1 MAQLPDSSP
10 LAGWLRQLVEGS
22 RVGELSDSDRVDA
35 IRALE
40 DLKAQACAAQAR
52 LSVDLDASVRAQ
64 HAELGLPAAEQGRGV
79 SAQVAAARRESPVRG
94 SRFLG
99 LAKALTGELPHTL
112 AAMEA
117 GALSEWRATLIA
129 RETACLNAEDRA
141 LVDRDLCATDEQRGY
156 AFEGWGDR
164 RLAAQAQ
171 KLVYARDPHAVVNRR
186 ARAETD
192 RHVSLR
198 PAPDTMTR
206 LSALI
211 PAAQG
216 VAAWAV
222 LSRAADA
229 ARAAGDPRTRAR

>member
-1 MAQLPDSSP
+1 LLFVYVFDKMRAMAHLPDSSP

-117 GALSEWRATLIA
+117 GALSEWQATLIA

-156 AFEGWGDR
+156 AFEGWGTGGWPR
-164 RLAAQAQ
+164 R
-171 KLVYARDPHAVVNRR
+171 RR
-186 ARAETD
+186 SWST
-192 RHVSLR
+192 
-198 PAPDTMTR
+198 PG
-206 LSALI
+206 I
-211 PAAQG
+211 
-216 VAAWAV
+216 
-222 LSRAADA
+222 
-229 ARAAGDPRTRAR
+229 RTRWSTAERAPRPIATCPCARRRTP